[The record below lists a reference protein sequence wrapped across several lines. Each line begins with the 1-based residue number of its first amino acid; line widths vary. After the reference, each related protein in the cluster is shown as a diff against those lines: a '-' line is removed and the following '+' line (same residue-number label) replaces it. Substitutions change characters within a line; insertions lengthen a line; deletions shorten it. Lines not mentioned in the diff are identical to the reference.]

1 MTRLRTGPLALVLT
15 TAAIAIAGCGGSSK
29 PSSSPPASTGT
40 GTGTSSSLTSAL
52 PLSTKITSP
61 LYRSFAEHGLAQIPG
76 VPKSDLGKIIDC
88 VIQKQL
94 SQGITTI
101 GDVKTHSSQVKA
113 DGVACARQ
121 VGLK

>member
-1 MTRLRTGPLALVLT
+1 MTRLRTGPLALVLS

-29 PSSSPPASTGT
+29 HSSPPPASTGA
-40 GTGTSSSLTSAL
+40 GTGTSGASTSAP

-76 VPKSDLGKIIDC
+76 VPKSAIGGIIDC

-101 GDVKTHSSQVKA
+101 GDVKTHTSQVNA
-113 DGVACARQ
+113 DGVACAHQ
-121 VGLK
+121 AGLK

>member
-1 MTRLRTGPLALVLT
+1 MTRLRRAPLAVVLT

-29 PSSSPPASTGT
+29 NSSSPPASTSA
-40 GTGTSSSLTSAL
+40 GTGTSNSSTSVL
-52 PLSTKITSP
+52 PLSTKVTSP
-61 LYRSFAEHGLAQIPG
+61 IYRAVAERGLAQIPG
-76 VPKSDLGKIIDC
+76 VPKSAIGKIIDC

-101 GDVKTHSSQVKA
+101 GDVKTHKPEVNA
-113 DGVACARQ
+113 DGVACAHQ